1 MCRWKSWE
9 VRRVGKSKWIGAF
22 AAGAMAA
29 CLAFGTASAAK
40 ISAYSNMLAGRSCT
54 IRYENITPAVRI
66 HNWDSVHLGFAPM
79 EIPPL
84 YASQGYKGILVLR
97 GDESY
102 VEINYEDAGYAKC
115 ALRKKDEV
123 YQFSRQTK
131 GKNRDKIEYQSKEG
145 KNKVSAE
152 DFDIESALVY
162 GESFGPADVSRLLA
176 VMLPASKKPAG
187 MPDYQYVGSGSLPG
201 GLSYEDY
208 RTAGDDSGLEAVRYY
223 FQGNALV
230 KIAAASY
237 YRKPDGN
244 FDGRKCVLKI
254 EEFSNLPDG
263 KALVLPENLEDKT
276 KRDKAGKNDED

>member
-1 MCRWKSWE
+1 MQ
-9 VRRVGKSKWIGAF
+9 KSKWIGMLV
-22 AAGAMAA
+22 AGAVTTCMT
-29 CLAFGTASAAK
+29 FGAASASK
-40 ISAYSNMLAGRSCT
+40 ISAYGNMLASRSCT
-54 IRYENITPAVRI
+54 VRYENITPAVRI

-84 YASQGYKGILVLR
+84 YVSQSYKGILVLR

-102 VEINYEDAGYAKC
+102 AEINYEDAGYAKC

-123 YQFSRQTK
+123 YQFARQTK
-131 GKNRDKIEYQSKEG
+131 GKDHDKVEYHSKEG

-152 DFDIESALVY
+152 DFDIESTLVY

-176 VMLPASKKPAG
+176 VMLPANKKPAG
-187 MPDYQYVGSGSLPG
+187 MPDYQYLGSGDLSD

-208 RTAGDDSGLEAVRYY
+208 RTAGDESGLEAVRYY
-223 FQGNALV
+223 FQGNTLV

-237 YRKPDGN
+237 YQKPDGN
-244 FDGRKCVLKI
+244 YDGRKCVLKI

-263 KALVLPENLEDKT
+263 KVLVLPENLEDKT
-276 KRDKAGKNDED
+276 KRDKSEKTEED